1 MFHKHED
8 RWYKIYI
15 IGHVYDL
22 TILRIYP
29 EQLLPAQG
37 LGLEPQQAKK
47 PPAFREGK
55 QVVCAIWVPSGIAC
69 PVTFELAFKAH
80 GERKLANFAGVCYNI
95 PTVYKRGDE
104 SRMGTGNLT
113 MVYGAVA
120 MLSVLLLIGYLLLE
134 KKKARNFIFLISCVA
149 IVNTG
154 YFLLAA
160 ANSLRM
166 AMFANG
172 VSYFGAAYSV
182 LAMLL
187 IISEVCQMKK
197 RSWLRYALIGIS
209 TAAFALA
216 ASGDWLGLYYTSVDI
231 TSIGGMTKL
240 VKEYGPL
247 HILYLLSYV
256 LIMVG
261 IIWYA
266 AKKQR
271 LSSFKYTILL
281 LVAVLL
287 NIGVWAVEQG
297 FNEDF
302 EFLSIS
308 YIVTEVI
315 LLLIYGM
322 LRDYGIMQP
331 GGTVV
336 SVQMLAQLNSR
347 QINPAALPPGMEDL
361 FHRFVEKV
369 KTLSS
374 AERRILNYY
383 IEGHETADIPDLAF
397 ISIHTVKKHNHS
409 IYQKLD
415 VSSRDELML
424 YIELFRCCDRLDEL
438 TAQET
443 VTE

>member
-1 MFHKHED
+1 M
-8 RWYKIYI
+8 
-15 IGHVYDL
+15 
-22 TILRIYP
+22 
-29 EQLLPAQG
+29 
-37 LGLEPQQAKK
+37 
-47 PPAFREGK
+47 
-55 QVVCAIWVPSGIAC
+55 
-69 PVTFELAFKAH
+69 
-80 GERKLANFAGVCYNI
+80 N
-95 PTVYKRGDE
+95 
-104 SRMGTGNLT
+104 TGNMT

-120 MLSVLLLIGYLLLE
+120 VLSVLLLIGYLLIE
-134 KKKARNFIFLISCVA
+134 KKKERNFIFLISCVA

-172 VSYFGAAYSV
+172 MSYFGAAYSV
-182 LAMLL
+182 LAMMF
-187 IISEVCQMKK
+187 IIYDVCQMKK

-247 HILYLLSYV
+247 HILYTVYLLSYV
-256 LIMVG
+256 LIMVS

-271 LSSFKYTILL
+271 LSSFKYTMLL
-281 LVAVLL
+281 FVAVLL

-302 EFLSIS
+302 EFLSVS

-315 LLLIYGM
+315 LLLLYSM
-322 LRDYGIMQP
+322 LRDYGIVQP
-331 GGTVV
+331 GGQVI
-336 SVQMLAQLNSR
+336 SVQMLTQLNTR
-347 QINPAALPPGMEDL
+347 QITPGALPPGMEDM
-361 FHRFVEKV
+361 FSSFADKV

-374 AERRILNYY
+374 AERRILNLY
-383 IEGHETADIPDLAF
+383 IDGHDIAEIPELAY

-409 IYQKLD
+409 IYQKLG

-424 YIELFRCCDRLDEL
+424 YIELFRCCDRLHEL
-438 TAQET
+438 ADFQLPTDP
-443 VTE
+443 VL

>member
-1 MFHKHED
+1 MH
-8 RWYKIYI
+8 
-15 IGHVYDL
+15 
-22 TILRIYP
+22 
-29 EQLLPAQG
+29 
-37 LGLEPQQAKK
+37 
-47 PPAFREGK
+47 
-55 QVVCAIWVPSGIAC
+55 
-69 PVTFELAFKAH
+69 
-80 GERKLANFAGVCYNI
+80 
-95 PTVYKRGDE
+95 
-104 SRMGTGNLT
+104 TGNLT
-113 MVYGAVA
+113 SVYGAVA
-120 MLSVLLLIGYLLLE
+120 ILSVLLLLGYLLWE
-134 KKKARNFIFLISCVA
+134 KRKERNFIFLTSCVA

-160 ANSLRM
+160 AHSLPM
-166 AMFANG
+166 AMFANA
-172 VSYFGAAYSV
+172 VSCFGAAYSV
-182 LAMLL
+182 LAMMF
-187 IISEVCQMKK
+187 IIYDVCQMKK

-247 HILYLLSYV
+247 HILYTVYLLSYV

-266 AKKQR
+266 AQKHR
-271 LSSFKYTILL
+271 LSSFKYTMLL

-302 EFLSIS
+302 EFLSVS

-315 LLLIYGM
+315 LLLLYSM
-322 LRDYGIMQP
+322 LRDYGIVQP
-331 GGTVV
+331 GGQVI
-336 SVQMLAQLNSR
+336 SVQMLTLLNTR
-347 QINPAALPPGMEDL
+347 QISPGALPPGMEDL
-361 FHRFVEKV
+361 FQGFAEKV

-383 IEGHETADIPDLAF
+383 IDGHDTADIPDLAF
-397 ISIHTVKKHNHS
+397 ISIHTVKKHNRS
-409 IYQKLD
+409 IYQKLG
-415 VSSRDELML
+415 VASRDELML

-438 TAQET
+438 TAAE
-443 VTE
+443 